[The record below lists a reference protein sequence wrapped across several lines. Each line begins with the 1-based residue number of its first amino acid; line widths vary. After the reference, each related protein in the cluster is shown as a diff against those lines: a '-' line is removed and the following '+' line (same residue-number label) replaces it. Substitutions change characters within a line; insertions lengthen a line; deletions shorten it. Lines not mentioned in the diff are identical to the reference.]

1 MEDIAS
7 ISPQLRNI
15 LINVGAGLIVI
26 YPLWRI
32 FRRAGFYPI
41 LSVLVFVP
49 MVGPLIVAIILG
61 FSRWPTEPRSKR
73 GWTK

>member
-1 MEDIAS
+1 VEDIAS

-15 LINVGAGLIVI
+15 LINVGAGLIII

-41 LSVLVFVP
+41 LALLVFVP
-49 MVGPLIVAIILG
+49 MIGPLIVAVILA
-61 FSRWPTEPRSKR
+61 FSRWPNEPRSKR